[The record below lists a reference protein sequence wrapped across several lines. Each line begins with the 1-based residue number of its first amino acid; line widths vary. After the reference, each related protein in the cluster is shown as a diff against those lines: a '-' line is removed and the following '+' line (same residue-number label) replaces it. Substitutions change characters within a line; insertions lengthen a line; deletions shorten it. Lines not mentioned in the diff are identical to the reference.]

1 MTNDEKRDLVERF
14 WATLAARDWDILAGF
29 FDASSEYWDV
39 PIGRETGAI
48 GPANIVTRLKLGL
61 EPLADYT
68 NQPEFTI
75 VEDDHV
81 VTVHSE
87 SWTWDDE
94 HRYTLQFSTYQR
106 VVDGVIV
113 EWRDYSDMSGLMAA
127 APQWWL
133 DRLANDDLAWMST
146 TPS

>member
-1 MTNDEKRDLVERF
+1 M
-14 WATLAARDWDILAGF
+14 
-29 FDASSEYWDV
+29 
-39 PIGRETGAI
+39 
-48 GPANIVTRLKLGL
+48 TRLKLGL